1 VQLVLLSALGAMAGC
16 AILLGARSVPLLAAA
31 VCFTGFALS
40 PIYPTSLAMIGDRYQ
55 RYAGSVFGVIF
66 ALGLAGGAMFPWA
79 VGQIAEARSVHAGL
93 VLLLAG
99 ACAVAGTVV
108 VIKHRLFGGQVQPQ

>member
-1 VQLVLLSALGAMAGC
+1 
-16 AILLGARSVPLLAAA
+16 
-31 VCFTGFALS
+31 
-40 PIYPTSLAMIGDRYQ
+40 
-55 RYAGSVFGVIF
+55 
-66 ALGLAGGAMFPWA
+66 MFPWA

-108 VIKHRLFGGQVQPQ
+108 VIKHRLCGGQVQSQ